1 MGTFPTEEEPDQSV
15 RICAC
20 TGASCSQEICQAI
33 EEADTFCGA
42 ALAGEVGIGA
52 VSKGC
57 VVRLCAGGAEAID
70 WLEGCERKGGG
81 ILSRD
86 CLEKVKE
93 DQRGGEQD
101 GC

>member
-1 MGTFPTEEEPDQSV
+1 MGASPTEEQSDQSG
-15 RICAC
+15 RICAR

-52 VSKGC
+52 VSKGS
-57 VVRLCAGGAEAID
+57 VVRLCAGRAEAVD
-70 WLEGCERKGGG
+70 WLEGCKSQGGG
-81 ILSRD
+81 ILSRG
-86 CLEKVKE
+86 CSKKVKE
-93 DQRGGEQD
+93 DQRDGEQD